1 MQKNITI
8 NLKRLGK
15 KKIYKQPYIIN
26 EAIYTLKDLIRVCV
40 ITEVERFNEKT
51 ENKSL
56 LQFLTPTDIQQQQ
69 QQLEKGKIGFGELHN
84 TQKAEVE
91 ESLENAFLAHKDGL
105 FVVFIDDEEV
115 EDLDQDILVTKHTN
129 ITFIRLTFLT
139 GTYW

>member
-15 KKIYKQPYIIN
+15 KKIYKQPYIIK
-26 EAIYTLKDLIRVCV
+26 ETIYTLKDLIRVCV

-56 LQFLTPTDIQQQQ
+56 LQFLTPADIQKQS
-69 QQLEKGKIGFGELHN
+69 EKGKIGFGELHN

-115 EDLDQDILVTKHTN
+115 EDLDQDILVTEHTN